1 MTVFFIEWNAEYEI
15 LMLESLHDKY
25 HVIHKRNVMKHFTK
39 KNIFLKKNN
48 FNNSFFVKIHLFF
61 KLREVKE
68 DDILVCNGYSI
79 LGCLD
84 IIKKVNAKKILV
96 VRDTIFHL
104 ENEMKRK
111 KRWLKEDDDFVTE
124 VAPYFDRIYSFD
136 RNDCEKYNFEFLD
149 QFIPFTSDEVI
160 NLRKNNDQ
168 ERREKKSCFF
178 VGEYRKEREEILIDI
193 HQHIKK
199 SEYTMNAYLYDEKN
213 ISNSYPEFCKNTS
226 ISYHENIS
234 MVRSCDVIIEINHH
248 SQRGLTLR
256 AIEALAFNKKLITSN
271 KDILK
276 YEFYSPDMIFII
288 GYDDYERMPLFLSEN
303 NKNFESKFIFKY
315 TSDFMLEKITA

>member
-1 MTVFFIEWNAEYEI
+1 
-15 LMLESLHDKY
+15 
-25 HVIHKRNVMKHFTK
+25 MKHFTK
-39 KNIFLKKNN
+39 KNILLKKYN
-48 FNNSFFVKIHLFF
+48 FNNYFFVKIHLFF
-61 KLREVKE
+61 KLREVKK

-96 VRDTIFHL
+96 IRDTIIHL

-124 VAPYFDRIYSFD
+124 IAPYFDKVYSFD
-136 RNDCEKYNFEFLD
+136 KNDCEKYNFEFLD
-149 QFIPFTSDEVI
+149 QFIPFTSDEVVH
-160 NLRKNNDQ
+160 LRKNNSQ

-193 HQHIKK
+193 NQRIKK
-199 SEYTMNAYLYDEKN
+199 LKYTMNAYLYDEKK
-213 ISNSYPEFCKNTS
+213 ISDSYPDFCKNTS

-234 MVRSCDVIIEINHH
+234 MVLSCDVIIEINHH

-256 AIEALAFNKKLITSN
+256 TIEALAFNKKLITNN

-276 YEFYSPDMIFII
+276 YEFYSSDMIFIT
-288 GYDDYERMPLFLSEN
+288 GYDDYERMPFFLAKNSSYFE
-303 NKNFESKFIFKY
+303 KNFILKY
-315 TSDFMLEKITA
+315 TSDFMLEKIIAQTQKTQHHTS